1 MKRLVMGFM
10 WLVVFMLLLVVLDQ
24 VLLRYRGFEQP
35 FLRDVQEFH
44 ADFRRRLFGSPREQL
59 QETARDVRTGR
70 TQSAP
75 APRPEGQ
82 GGRPADAEEDSANVD
97 AVVEREIT
105 RVTQQALSATQDDV
119 EDGSLR
125 YIYLDAE
132 QNIQFAERYEEI
144 PPQFRDAV
152 QVVED

>member
-10 WLVVFMLLLVVLDQ
+10 WLLVFMLLLVVLDQ
-24 VLLRYRGFEQP
+24 VLLRNRGFEQP
-35 FLRDVQEFH
+35 FLRDVKEFH
-44 ADFRRRLFGSPREQL
+44 ADFRRRLFGLPQGQPPESKR
-59 QETARDVRTGR
+59 
-70 TQSAP
+70 AP
-75 APRPEGQ
+75 TPKPAT
-82 GGRPADAEEDSANVD
+82 PADTEAAVGVD

-105 RVTQQALSATQDDV
+105 RATQETTSPAQPEADD
-119 EDGSLR
+119 GALR

-152 QVVED
+152 QVVGE

>member
-1 MKRLVMGFM
+1 M
-10 WLVVFMLLLVVLDQ
+10 WLVVFVLLLVVLDQ
-24 VLLRYRGFEQP
+24 VLLRHRGFEQP

-44 ADFRRRLFGSPREQL
+44 ADFRRRLFGSPRMQPSEP
-59 QETARDVRTGR
+59 E
-70 TQSAP
+70 P
-75 APRPEGQ
+75 APSPSPR
-82 GGRPADAEEDSANVD
+82 AETSAGTRSVD

-105 RVTQQALSATQDDV
+105 RATRETTSPAQLDADD
-119 EDGSLR
+119 GALR

-152 QVVED
+152 QVVGE